1 MVTVIAYLSVK
12 ARKAQAFE
20 NTFKQAQQILVNASG
35 YISHHILKS
44 KDEENKYA
52 LITQWHTL
60 EDYITGFLKSE
71 AYKEWKALL
80 NHFYEPLPKVEY
92 YEEI

>member
-12 ARKAQAFE
+12 VQKVQAFE

-35 YISHHILKS
+35 YENHQIQKS
-44 KDEENKYA
+44 KEENKYA
-52 LITQWHTL
+52 VSTQWQKR
-60 EDYITGFLKSE
+60 EDYVSGFLKSE
-71 AYKEWKALL
+71 AFKEWKALL

-92 YEEI
+92 YAEI